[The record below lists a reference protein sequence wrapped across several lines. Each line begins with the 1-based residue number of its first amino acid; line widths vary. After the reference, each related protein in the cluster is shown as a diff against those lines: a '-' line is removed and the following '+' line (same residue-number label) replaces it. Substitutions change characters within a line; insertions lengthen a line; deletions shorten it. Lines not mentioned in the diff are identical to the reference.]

1 MDITEVLSP
10 SVTVT
15 ELVVRGTLVFLGLML
30 CLRLVGQREAGGL
43 GLTDLLVV
51 VLIVDAAS
59 SGLTGDTDTIGDEFI
74 LVGTILFWSVALDAV
89 SYRWPR
95 LGRILKARPKPLI
108 EDGRLNRR
116 VMRRE
121 LMTDVEVFAQLRL
134 HGVERLDQVHRA
146 YLEPNGM
153 ISVVPADDEE
163 HRPARLTGHRLR
175 PEPGAEGTSDPS
187 CAVPRAAGPITSR
200 RCRSS
205 PCRVCGCH
213 G

>member
-1 MDITEVLSP
+1 MNLVEVLTP
-10 SVTVT
+10 GAPVA
-15 ELVVRGTLVFLGLML
+15 ELILRGTLVFLGLML
-30 CLRLVGQREAGGL
+30 CLRVVGQREAGGL

-59 SGLTGDTDTIGDEFI
+59 AGLTGDAASIGDGFI
-74 LVGTILFWSVALDAV
+74 LVGTILFWSIALDAL

-121 LMTDVEVFAQLRL
+121 LMTDVEVYAQLRL
-134 HGVERLDQVHRA
+134 HGIEELEQVHRA

-153 ISVVPADDEE
+153 ISVVPVAGDETSNPPE
-163 HRPARLTGHRLR
+163 SPAT
-175 PEPGAEGTSDPS
+175 D
-187 CAVPRAAGPITSR
+187 
-200 RCRSS
+200 
-205 PCRVCGCH
+205 
-213 G
+213 

>member
-59 SGLTGDTDTIGDEFI
+59 SGLTGDTDTIGDGFI

-163 HRPARLTGHRLR
+163 SIDPPGSPAT
-175 PEPGAEGTSDPS
+175 D
-187 CAVPRAAGPITSR
+187 
-200 RCRSS
+200 
-205 PCRVCGCH
+205 
-213 G
+213 

>member
-15 ELVVRGTLVFLGLML
+15 ELLVRGTLVFLGLML

-59 SGLTGDTDTIGDEFI
+59 SGLTGDTDTIGDGFI

-163 HRPARLTGHRLR
+163 SIDPPGSPAT
-175 PEPGAEGTSDPS
+175 D
-187 CAVPRAAGPITSR
+187 
-200 RCRSS
+200 
-205 PCRVCGCH
+205 
-213 G
+213 

>member
-59 SGLTGDTDTIGDEFI
+59 SGLTGDTDTIGDGFI

-163 HRPARLTGHRLR
+163 SIDQPGSPAT
-175 PEPGAEGTSDPS
+175 D
-187 CAVPRAAGPITSR
+187 
-200 RCRSS
+200 
-205 PCRVCGCH
+205 
-213 G
+213 